1 MSDKTSLILKHNLVI
16 KCWKL
21 SVVWLAI
28 KHSLLELLRWE
39 SSSKVFWSF
48 ANTCRMLH
56 QGVDTAVGRLE
67 VCCSKGDGHSSL
79 SDFFLLFLPAVVF
92 STHIPFKK
100 KKRDRIS
107 GRLQFASSR
116 LVEIFSPAPSASVLA
131 KILAIGLTVLS

>member
-1 MSDKTSLILKHNLVI
+1 MGEQQQSVLVI
-16 KCWKL
+16 CKYL
-21 SVVWLAI
+21 Q
-28 KHSLLELLRWE
+28 
-39 SSSKVFWSF
+39 
-48 ANTCRMLH
+48 RMLH

-131 KILAIGLTVLS
+131 KILAIGLSVLS